1 MGLYLYNLPTRKKDK
16 AKAGLH
22 PAMKLQ
28 QASSQAVLG
37 PAGEVLRQAPCVKD
51 RGACGGST
59 AAAGFTDLH
68 RPALT
73 TEATVTQGWRTWAA
87 GLPELSY
94 PGPEKAEVPVWHFR
108 LIRVV
113 GTPFYQ

>member
-1 MGLYLYNLPTRKKDK
+1 MGLYLYNLPKRKKDK
-16 AKAGLH
+16 AKARLH
-22 PAMKLQ
+22 PGMKLQ

-37 PAGEVLRQAPCVKD
+37 PAGEVPAPGLKVLRQPPCVKD

-68 RPALT
+68 RPAQT

-87 GLPELSY
+87 GLPELS
-94 PGPEKAEVPVWHFR
+94 
-108 LIRVV
+108 
-113 GTPFYQ
+113 